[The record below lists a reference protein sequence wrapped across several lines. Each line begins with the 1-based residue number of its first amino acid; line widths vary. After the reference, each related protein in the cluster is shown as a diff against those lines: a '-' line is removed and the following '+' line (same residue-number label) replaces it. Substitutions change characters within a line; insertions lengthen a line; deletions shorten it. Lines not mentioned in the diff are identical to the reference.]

1 MNVEVPLNADIR
13 RDSTITSIYE
23 LIAIIRCS
31 LFLPGLLPR
40 YHMKKPRMTIVTP
53 TVPPMMANIAPNDS
67 PDSPLDGDDPRDSG
81 DPKVA
86 LLDAKKDVEALGSS
100 TDVED
105 PEGEVRVEIDA
116 VELDADCVVAKAEE
130 VDSGGRLT
138 TPIAE
143 TSDRS
148 CDCEPKYSRNS

>member
-1 MNVEVPLNADIR
+1 
-13 RDSTITSIYE
+13 
-23 LIAIIRCS
+23 
-31 LFLPGLLPR
+31 
-40 YHMKKPRMTIVTP
+40 
-53 TVPPMMANIAPNDS
+53 MMANIAPNDS

-86 LLDAKKDVEALGSS
+86 LLDAKKDVEALDSS

-130 VDSGGRLT
+130 VDSGGRST